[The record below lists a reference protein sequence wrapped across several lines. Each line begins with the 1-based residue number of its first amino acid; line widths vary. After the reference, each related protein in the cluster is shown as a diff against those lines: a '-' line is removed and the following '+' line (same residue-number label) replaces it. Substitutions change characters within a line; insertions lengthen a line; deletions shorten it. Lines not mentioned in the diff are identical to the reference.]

1 MRVLVTGHLGYIGAH
16 LTDLLLR
23 DGHFVRGV
31 DLNYFE
37 TSHFAPLTPASESV
51 IGDFTDLTERDLEG
65 FDAVMHLGGICND
78 PMGRFAPELT
88 LRFNL
93 EGTLQLAKMA
103 KAAGVPRFLV
113 SSSCSI
119 YGKTGD
125 RALDETDQVE
135 PLTVYARSKIE
146 SERLVAQLA
155 DATFSPVYL
164 RNATAYGSSPRLRLD
179 LVVNDLTSRAYATG
193 ELRILSDG
201 SPWRPFVHCRDIARA
216 FVYLAQA
223 PLEQVHNQ
231 AFNIGVDRENYQV
244 KDIVD
249 LVLQVIPGSR
259 AVYTGEGSSDARDYR
274 VSFARFTT
282 TFPDFEFQYTVREGI
297 SELIADFQR
306 YSMTQAMI
314 EGSRF
319 SRLKTLE
326 LKLNALAGAGRQ

>member
-1 MRVLVTGHLGYIGAH
+1 MRVLLTGHLGYIGAH
-16 LTDLLLR
+16 LADLLVR
-23 DGHFVRGV
+23 DGHFVRGI
-31 DLNYFE
+31 DLNLFE
-37 TSHFAPLTPASESV
+37 ASQFTPLTPASESV
-51 IGDFTDLTERDLEG
+51 LGDFTELTEHDLDG

-88 LRFNL
+88 LRVNL
-93 EGTLQLAKMA
+93 EGTLHLARKA
-103 KAAGVPRFLV
+103 KAAGVPRFLL

-125 RALDETDQVE
+125 RSLDETDEVE
-135 PLTVYARSKIE
+135 PLTTYARTKIE
-146 SERLVAQLA
+146 SERLVSELA

-179 LVVNDLTSRAYATG
+179 LVVNDLTSRAFATG

-216 FVYLAQA
+216 FVHLAEA
-223 PLEQVHNQ
+223 PIEKLHNQ
-231 AFNIGVDRENYQV
+231 AFNVGVDDENYQV

-249 LVLQVIPGSR
+249 HVLRAIPGSR

-274 VSFARFTT
+274 VSFARFAS
-282 TFPDFEFQYTVREGI
+282 TFPDFQFQYTVAAGI
-297 SELIADFQR
+297 SELLQDFDR
-306 YSMTQAMI
+306 YGMTREMI
-314 EGSRF
+314 DGSRF

-326 LKLNALAGAGRQ
+326 LKLHALAGAER